1 MERLRI
7 ITSLCLP
14 LQPQVVPETTEV
26 CKYIDY
32 LLRVCAMGVGAWEKS
47 LGRLGKVVR
56 VWVNL
61 KWEFLYVWKD
71 SLILFDKI

>member
-47 LGRLGKVVR
+47 FGRLGKVV
-56 VWVNL
+56 
-61 KWEFLYVWKD
+61 
-71 SLILFDKI
+71 